1 MKDNKFFALAMMSS
15 LLCAN
20 VYGAAES
27 VKVSDFG
34 YDPKDSTKF
43 INKALASG
51 AKAVIL
57 DRQAGPWYTLPL
69 KMPSNIE
76 FILEPGVELVAK
88 RGEYHGKRDFLVEL
102 NSVSNVT
109 IRGGAGSAFRMW
121 KYDYQNPPYVHSEWR
136 YALRIS
142 KSTDVLVENL
152 RLFRSGG
159 DGIGVSGKNI
169 TIRKCICDDNHR
181 QGMSVFP
188 VENLLVEDCVF
199 SNTRGTAPQAG
210 VDIEPDGANGT
221 LKNVMFRNC
230 VSYGNAGNGFEMFL
244 VNMTRKSGPI
254 DITFDNCRAW
264 GNGRNDTTVSCTAKP
279 GLEPVGGLVRYVNC
293 VFGPSAGRCGNF
305 SNITDGAVDIALDGC
320 VFFNNAAAGAR
331 PAVSVSVSRPSLG
344 VVDGFTFRN
353 LTILQ
358 PLTNR
363 WFVSSGAGAGEP
375 SKRMRGNVR
384 IVDESGAVRCEEID
398 SDWVKR
404 NLPVFDNGRAL
415 PSRRDFKNFSPLK
428 VHDECPGKL
437 ENLPPVAL
445 LSAADVVFFA
455 DKPGP
460 CRFVM
465 RQIPDR
471 VRKAKRPLTVEAIGE
486 GVMKKEV
493 KLPAPDTVSTEIVFN
508 APARGLYRMG
518 MFRWAAK
525 LVIEKSS
532 VPLALDLSQM
542 QRRVSVAEGV
552 EFSLGVPFDGTE
564 STIMVSAAQG
574 VAYSAQMRTAGGEV
588 RESAALPGGI
598 FVAHGEKGE
607 SPELRT
613 LNIKLPQGDKVRTF
627 TLDAYGAPPYMFL
640 TKKKFWK

>member
-1 MKDNKFFALAMMSS
+1 
-15 LLCAN
+15 
-20 VYGAAES
+20 
-27 VKVSDFG
+27 
-34 YDPKDSTKF
+34 
-43 INKALASG
+43 
-51 AKAVIL
+51 
-57 DRQAGPWYTLPL
+57 
-69 KMPSNIE
+69 
-76 FILEPGVELVAK
+76 
-88 RGEYHGKRDFLVEL
+88 
-102 NSVSNVT
+102 
-109 IRGGAGSAFRMW
+109 
-121 KYDYQNPPYVHSEWR
+121 
-136 YALRIS
+136 
-142 KSTDVLVENL
+142 
-152 RLFRSGG
+152 
-159 DGIGVSGKNI
+159 
-169 TIRKCICDDNHR
+169 
-181 QGMSVFP
+181 
-188 VENLLVEDCVF
+188 
-199 SNTRGTAPQAG
+199 
-210 VDIEPDGANGT
+210 
-221 LKNVMFRNC
+221 
-230 VSYGNAGNGFEMFL
+230 
-244 VNMTRKSGPI
+244 
-254 DITFDNCRAW
+254 
-264 GNGRNDTTVSCTAKP
+264 
-279 GLEPVGGLVRYVNC
+279 
-293 VFGPSAGRCGNF
+293 
-305 SNITDGAVDIALDGC
+305 
-320 VFFNNAAAGAR
+320 
-331 PAVSVSVSRPSLG
+331 
-344 VVDGFTFRN
+344 
-353 LTILQ
+353 LQ

-415 PSRRDFKNFSPLK
+415 PPRRDFKNFSPLK

-493 KLPAPDTVSTEIVFN
+493 KLSAPDTVSTEIVFN
-508 APARGLYRMG
+508 APVRGLYRMG

-552 EFSLGVPFDGTE
+552 ELSLGVPFDGTE

-574 VAYSAQMRTAGGEV
+574 VAYSAQMRTEGGEV
-588 RESAALPGGI
+588 RESATLPGGI
-598 FVAHGEKGE
+598 FVAHGEKNE
-607 SPELRT
+607 APELRA